1 MTSPSLDRGQE
12 EMTMRYD
19 DYDDY
24 SRSSRGRSSGSSRG
38 SSSYSGR
45 DYDRNY
51 RDDHRSYSSRDY
63 DRYDRDYD
71 RGYSSRDHGRD
82 DHRGYS
88 SSRRGTYDDFSDW
101 ERTAPNWDDR
111 GSSRGRSSGSSRGSS
126 SRSSRDY
133 DRGYSASRS
142 SGSRNGRPSGSG
154 SRNGSRPSGQKKGQ
168 KKRKKNSIQIV
179 PIVLGLVL
187 IILAA
192 LIIKS
197 FVGGGSGGDYALS
210 ISSKTI
216 VVDETAT
223 ATVTGLSETETYD
236 IQWSSSDNGVV
247 SVDGDGETCT
257 LTAKSN
263 GTVTITATVNGETV
277 EDTVMVV
284 DVAPGVKDIKFAE
297 EVVEII
303 SGQTY
308 TVDAT
313 VIMESEDM
321 TPAKLSWS
329 SADNSVARVSD
340 DGVIEAREVGT
351 TIIKATAGE
360 QTAEIAVTVVPN
372 PDSETHD
379 ESQSTG
385 TEPEEGA
392 VLPDDGA
399 GAQNA
404 ATGTT
409 GNTGATGNGGQDEST
424 DGNEEGGDQTTTE

>member
-1 MTSPSLDRGQE
+1 
-12 EMTMRYD
+12 MRYD

-38 SSSYSGR
+38 SSR

-51 RDDHRSYSSRDY
+51 REYDRGYSSRD
-63 DRYDRDYD
+63 YDRDYD
-71 RGYSSRDHGRD
+71 RGYSSRSSRD
-82 DHRGYS
+82 YDRGYS
-88 SSRRGTYDDFSDW
+88 SSRRNPYDDFSDW

-111 GSSRGRSSGSSRGSS
+111 SSSRGRSDRSSSGRS

-133 DRGYSASRS
+133 DRYDDRYDRDYNRSRS
-142 SGSRNGRPSGSG
+142 GGSRPSGNG
-154 SRNGSRPSGQKKGQ
+154 SRNGSRPSGQKKG
-168 KKRKKNSIQIV
+168 KKKKKSSIQIV
-179 PIVLGLVL
+179 PIAVGLVL

-192 LIIKS
+192 LILKS
-197 FVGGGSGGDYALS
+197 FIGGGSDYGLS

-216 VVDETAT
+216 VVSETAT

-236 IQWSSSDNGVV
+236 IQWSSSDNGVI
-247 SVDGDGETCT
+247 SVDGNGETCT
-257 LTAKSN
+257 LLAKSN
-263 GTVTITATVNGETV
+263 GSVTITATINGETV

-303 SGQTY
+303 SGQSY
-308 TVDAT
+308 TVIAT

-329 SADNSVARVSD
+329 SSDNSVARVND
-340 DGVIEAREVGT
+340 QGVIEAREVGT
-351 TIIKATAGE
+351 AIIKATAGE
-360 QTAEIAVTVVPN
+360 QTAEIAVTVVAN

-385 TEPEEGA
+385 AEPEEGA
-392 VLPDDGA
+392 TPPEGTTTDGEA
-399 GAQNA
+399 A
-404 ATGTT
+404 ATTP
-409 GNTGATGNGGQDEST
+409 
-424 DGNEEGGDQTTTE
+424 EEETEAPAEGETTTE